1 MNQLFV
7 TSHCPDCGRA
17 NQFPIDA
24 LGRRSSCHHCAQVMT
39 VRDKDSFLAGDSD
52 SIAWWLRF
60 TESGSRMSPEFELPE
75 KTLPR

>member
-7 TSHCPDCGRA
+7 TSRCPGCGRA

-24 LGRRSSCHHCAQVMT
+24 LGRRSSCHHCSRVMA

-60 TESGSRMSPEFELPE
+60 TESGSRMSPQFELPE